1 MRPRLID
8 DWRRTG
14 LLSLAVWSGWIGT
27 ALSMAGTYLI
37 ILQGRL
43 DDWLLFW
50 LGVGCGTAGA
60 ILTSLGVWLGRIT
73 KQRKISG
80 D

>member
-1 MRPRLID
+1 MRLRLIE

-14 LLSLAVWSGWIGT
+14 LRSLAVWAGWIGT
-27 ALSMAGTYLI
+27 ALSLAGTYLLV
-37 ILQGRL
+37 LQGRL

-50 LGVGCGTAGA
+50 LGVGTGTAGA
-60 ILTSLGVWLGRIT
+60 VMTSLGVWLGRIK
-73 KQRKISG
+73 KQRSISG